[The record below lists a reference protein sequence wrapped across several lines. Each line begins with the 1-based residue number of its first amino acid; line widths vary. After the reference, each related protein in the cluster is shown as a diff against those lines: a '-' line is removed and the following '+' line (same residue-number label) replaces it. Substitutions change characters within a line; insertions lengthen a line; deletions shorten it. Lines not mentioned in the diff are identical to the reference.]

1 MYNYGFRGCVVPH
14 SQIQKDPLLARERHV
29 LDRLRLASIPGL
41 GPILRRRLIGRFGSA
56 SRVFQESTSS
66 LESLHGVGHRLASAI
81 STSSTHDEASR
92 ILDDCRRH
100 GIAIILDTDPAFPE
114 LLSQIPDPPDM
125 LFVRGTLDYCDGLA
139 IAIVGARHATKAGL
153 QIAHTF
159 AEGLAHAGLT
169 IVSGLARGI
178 DAAAHRGAINAG
190 GRTIAV
196 LGSGLRNIYPREHQ
210 HLVEEVICHGAAV
223 SELPPITPPQASA
236 FPRRNRIVSGLSLG
250 TVVIQASQ
258 RSGALIT
265 ARLAGEHGR
274 DVFALPGPVDCRMSA
289 GCHSLI
295 RDGVTL
301 VTCIDEILDELGPL
315 HKKVRALDGRAI
327 HKPAELQ
334 LDEFEQSVLAAID
347 ATSDPTK
354 KTTIDAVVE
363 HMNIHPSRI
372 LAACAAFEIRR
383 IIIRLPGNIIQRR

>member
-1 MYNYGFRGCVVPH
+1 MPY
-14 SQIQKDPLLARERHV
+14 SKIQEDPLLSREQHV
-29 LDRLRLASIPGL
+29 LDRLRLATIPGL

-56 SRVFQESTSS
+56 SRVLQESTSS

-81 STSSTHDEASR
+81 STSSTNDEASR
-92 ILDDCRRH
+92 ILDDCQQH

-125 LFVRGTLDYCDGLA
+125 LFVRGTLEHCDGLA
-139 IAIVGARHATKAGL
+139 IAVVGARHATKAGL
-153 QIAHTF
+153 QIAHAF

-196 LGSGLRNIYPREHQ
+196 LGSGLHNIYPREHQ
-210 HLVEEVICHGAAV
+210 HLVEDVICHGAAV
-223 SELPPITPPQASA
+223 SELPPTTPPQASA

-250 TVVIQASQ
+250 TIVIQASQ

-265 ARLAGEHGR
+265 ARLAGEQGR

-315 HKKVRALDGRAI
+315 HKKVRAPDGRDI

-334 LDEFEQSVLAAID
+334 LDIFEQSVLAAID
-347 ATSDPTK
+347 ATLDPTK

-363 HMNIHPSRI
+363 YMNIQPSRI

-383 IIIRLPGNIIQRR
+383 IVIRLPGNIIERR

>member
-1 MYNYGFRGCVVPH
+1 MSN
-14 SQIQKDPLLARERHV
+14 SQLKNTPGLTRNELLFDH
-29 LDRLRLASIPGL
+29 LRLAAIPGL
-41 GPILRRRLIGRFGSA
+41 GPTLRRRLIGQFGSA
-56 SRVFQESTSS
+56 SRVLQESAAS
-66 LESLHGVGHRLASAI
+66 LESIHGIGRHLASAI
-81 STSSTHDEASR
+81 STSSMHDEASR
-92 ILDDCRRH
+92 ILDDCQEH
-100 GIAIILDTDPAFPE
+100 GIDIVLNTDPVFPE

-125 LFVRGTLDYCDGLA
+125 LFVRGTLEPCDSLA
-139 IAIVGARHATKAGL
+139 IAVVGARHATKTG
-153 QIAHTF
+153 QRIAHAF

-178 DAAAHRGAINAG
+178 DAAAHRGAIRAG

-196 LGSGLRNIYPREHQ
+196 LGSGLRNIYPREHHQ
-210 HLVEEVICHGAAV
+210 LVEDVISHGAAV
-223 SELPPITPPQASA
+223 SELPPATPPQAAA

-265 ARLAGEHGR
+265 ARLAGEQGR
-274 DVFALPGPVDCRMSA
+274 DVFALPGPIECRMSA

-315 HKKVRALDGRAI
+315 YKKLRTSEGRDI

-334 LDEFEQSVLAAID
+334 LDKFEQNVLTTID
-347 ATSDPTK
+347 ATSDQTK
-354 KTTIDAVVE
+354 KTTVDAVVE
-363 HMNIHPSRI
+363 YMNIEPSRV
-372 LAACAAFEIRR
+372 LAACAALEIRK
-383 IIIRLPGNIIQRR
+383 IVIRSPGNIIERL

>member
-1 MYNYGFRGCVVPH
+1 
-14 SQIQKDPLLARERHV
+14 
-29 LDRLRLASIPGL
+29 
-41 GPILRRRLIGRFGSA
+41 
-56 SRVFQESTSS
+56 
-66 LESLHGVGHRLASAI
+66 
-81 STSSTHDEASR
+81 
-92 ILDDCRRH
+92 
-100 GIAIILDTDPAFPE
+100 
-114 LLSQIPDPPDM
+114 M
-125 LFVRGTLDYCDGLA
+125 LFVRGTLEHCDGLA
-139 IAIVGARHATKAGL
+139 IAVVGARHATKAGL
-153 QIAHTF
+153 QIAHAF

-196 LGSGLRNIYPREHQ
+196 LGSGLHNIYPREHQ
-210 HLVEEVICHGAAV
+210 HLVEDVICHGAAV
-223 SELPPITPPQASA
+223 SELPPTTPPQASA

-250 TVVIQASQ
+250 TIVIQASQ

-265 ARLAGEHGR
+265 ARLAGEQGR

-315 HKKVRALDGRAI
+315 HKKVRAPDGRDI

-334 LDEFEQSVLAAID
+334 LDIFEQSVLAAID
-347 ATSDPTK
+347 ATLDPTK

-363 HMNIHPSRI
+363 YMNIQPSRI

-383 IIIRLPGNIIQRR
+383 IIIRLPGNIIERR

>member
-1 MYNYGFRGCVVPH
+1 MSN
-14 SQIQKDPLLARERHV
+14 SQLKNTPGLTRNELLFDH
-29 LDRLRLASIPGL
+29 LRLAAIPGL
-41 GPILRRRLIGRFGSA
+41 GPTLRRRLIGQFGSA
-56 SRVFQESTSS
+56 SRVLQESAAS
-66 LESLHGVGHRLASAI
+66 LESIHGIGRHLASAI
-81 STSSTHDEASR
+81 SMSSMHDEASR
-92 ILDDCRRH
+92 ILDDCQEH
-100 GIAIILDTDPAFPE
+100 GIDIVLNTDPVFPE

-125 LFVRGTLDYCDGLA
+125 LFVRGTLEPCDSLA
-139 IAIVGARHATKAGL
+139 IAVVGARHATKTG
-153 QIAHTF
+153 QRIAHAF

-178 DAAAHRGAINAG
+178 DAAAHRGAIRAG

-196 LGSGLRNIYPREHQ
+196 LGSGLRNIYPREHHQ
-210 HLVEEVICHGAAV
+210 LVEDVISHGAAV
-223 SELPPITPPQASA
+223 SELPPATPPQAAA

-265 ARLAGEHGR
+265 ARLAGEQGR
-274 DVFALPGPVDCRMSA
+274 DVFALPGPIECRMSA

-315 HKKVRALDGRAI
+315 YKKIRTSEGRDI

-334 LDEFEQSVLAAID
+334 LDKFEQNVLTTID
-347 ATSDPTK
+347 ATSDQTK
-354 KTTIDAVVE
+354 KLLST
-363 HMNIHPSRI
+363 
-372 LAACAAFEIRR
+372 
-383 IIIRLPGNIIQRR
+383 RLLST

>member
-1 MYNYGFRGCVVPH
+1 
-14 SQIQKDPLLARERHV
+14 
-29 LDRLRLASIPGL
+29 
-41 GPILRRRLIGRFGSA
+41 
-56 SRVFQESTSS
+56 
-66 LESLHGVGHRLASAI
+66 
-81 STSSTHDEASR
+81 
-92 ILDDCRRH
+92 
-100 GIAIILDTDPAFPE
+100 
-114 LLSQIPDPPDM
+114 
-125 LFVRGTLDYCDGLA
+125 
-139 IAIVGARHATKAGL
+139 
-153 QIAHTF
+153 
-159 AEGLAHAGLT
+159 AHAGLT
-169 IVSGLARGI
+169 VVSGLARGI

-196 LGSGLRNIYPREHQ
+196 LGSGLHNIYPREHQ
-210 HLVEEVICHGAAV
+210 HLVEDVICHGAAV
-223 SELPPITPPQASA
+223 SELPPTTPPQASA

-250 TVVIQASQ
+250 TIVIQASQ

-265 ARLAGEHGR
+265 ARLAGEQGR

-315 HKKVRALDGRAI
+315 HKKVQAPDGRDI

-334 LDEFEQSVLAAID
+334 LDIFEQSVLAAID
-347 ATSDPTK
+347 ATLDPTK

-363 HMNIHPSRI
+363 YMNIQPSRI

-383 IIIRLPGNIIQRR
+383 LVTRLPGNIIERR